1 MLSVAFMP
9 SVKNKP
15 FMLSV
20 IMLNVLMLIVVM
32 LNVVMLSVIV
42 LNVLFLLVPY
52 SVFTSFSFLLLHC
65 QCSIA
70 SATCVGLF
78 QTKTFN
84 ILNF

>member
-1 MLSVAFMP
+1 MP

-20 IMLNVLMLIVVM
+20 IMLNVVMLSVVM
-32 LNVVMLSVIV
+32 LNVVMLSIIV
-42 LNVLFLLVPY
+42 LNVLFLLVPIT
-52 SVFTSFSFLLLHC
+52 VFTSFNFLFYW
-65 QCSIA
+65 QCSTA